1 MGSFSFA
8 TFIQEGGWGM
18 WPVMLLGIATLGGA
32 ARYAVRPERR
42 WLGFAAALWL
52 TLIAVVIHAV
62 VMDVA
67 AVFRFLEN
75 PAGVPDGQLAR
86 VLFVGLKESSRPA
99 ALGGIF
105 VALAPLLA
113 ADGIYR
119 EGTSRST
126 AAA

>member
-1 MGSFSFA
+1 MRTQVSGP
-8 TFIQEGGWGM
+8 GR
-18 WPVMLLGIATLGGA
+18 L
-32 ARYAVRPERR
+32 ERLR
-42 WLGFAAALWL
+42 HRTHSVVHDAAAQFILWL

-113 ADGIYR
+113 AAGIYR